1 MIKTGMYENKKT
13 PGMSNQNPS
22 SEQAEEAIGIYHGS
36 NGTVES
42 AELLRWRA
50 DMLLD
55 EMLLGGAE
63 IGGGQRANGTHV
75 NGTHSNGTYANGAHS
90 SSLNGSHDP
99 ANAHVS
105 TYGSPPVNNGNSASY
120 PSMSSYGGSNSSQAE
135 QTTSPH
141 ASFDSA
147 NRTLN
152 QPSPS
157 QNGTTASPEKTNTTA
172 PQPLLVSAE
181 QRYARTVQPAPLAAS
196 DPNQSVFTQ
205 STAEE
210 TGEQSAGLGPV
221 RRSTTAAGA
230 MSVANRG
237 SKYSTLLP
245 RESSPDPET
254 LFREIT
260 ALGNQISTEI
270 PAAHESRERAQK
282 LLDKA
287 NTILQSD
294 PLRSAE
300 VGYYLQQVRSM
311 IDRLRQNLSYS
322 ALYQRRLQTYLFAWL
337 ALALV
342 TIVGCMLYGRN
353 LIDLLMMIANVKDGS
368 LLSQHLV
375 ALLLTL
381 FAGGLG
387 GALGALWSMR
397 NQSKQ
402 EFFFLDRKFSLR
414 SMILPVTGFI
424 AGILIYLLLGLIYWG
439 FGLDPSH
446 NLAIAFIPML
456 LTFGLAWSQEIV
468 FGVRS

>member
-13 PGMSNQNPS
+13 PVTSNQNPS
-22 SEQAEEAIGIYHGS
+22 SQQAEEAIGPYNGS

-63 IGGGQRANGTHV
+63 IGGGQRANGTHF
-75 NGTHSNGTYANGAHS
+75 NGTHTNGTYANGVHPSSFNGNHDLTDTHS
-90 SSLNGSHDP
+90 SAYGNPP
-99 ANAHVS
+99 AS
-105 TYGSPPVNNGNSASY
+105 NGNSGSSSPASQF
-120 PSMSSYGGSNSSQAE
+120 GGVSRSQAE
-135 QTTSPH
+135 HPTVTQ
-141 ASFDSA
+141 ASFDSTD
-147 NRTLN
+147 RTRH
-152 QPSPS
+152 QPV
-157 QNGTTASPEKTNTTA
+157 TTHNEATTSPEKINTA
-172 PQPLLVSAE
+172 PPQPLLVSAE
-181 QRYARTVQPAPLAAS
+181 QRYARTLQPASPAAG

-205 STAEE
+205 SAAEE

-221 RRSTTAAGA
+221 RRSMTAGA

-245 RESSPDPET
+245 RESSPDPES

-342 TIVGCMLYGRN
+342 TIVGCMLYGKN
-353 LIDLLMMIANVKDGS
+353 LVDLLMVIANVKDDS

-387 GALGALWSMR
+387 GALGALWSMY

-424 AGILIYLLLGLIYWG
+424 AGTLIYLLLGLIYWG

-446 NLAIAFIPML
+446 NLTIAFIPML

>member
-1 MIKTGMYENKKT
+1 
-13 PGMSNQNPS
+13 MSNQNLASP
-22 SEQAEEAIGIYHGS
+22 QAEEAIGTHNGS

-63 IGGGQRANGTHV
+63 IGAGHHKNGTHLNGHHTNGAYP
-75 NGTHSNGTYANGAHS
+75 NGTYSATHNGNHDLTNTNGATYANG
-90 SSLNGSHDP
+90 
-99 ANAHVS
+99 
-105 TYGSPPVNNGNSASY
+105 PVNQGSLGPHQVASPSSA
-120 PSMSSYGGSNSSQAE
+120 
-135 QTTSPH
+135 QTDQVNLP
-141 ASFDSA
+141 
-147 NRTLN
+147 
-152 QPSPS
+152 QPSPE
-157 QNGTTASPEKTNTTA
+157 TTGRAPNQPVAPQSSVNSFQEKTSSVPA
-172 PQPLLVSAE
+172 QPLLVSAE
-181 QRYARTVQPAPLAAS
+181 QRYARSVQPTSPPVA
-196 DPNQSVFTQ
+196 DPNQSVFSSAT
-205 STAEE
+205 TDEP
-210 TGEQSAGLGPV
+210 GEQSAGLGPV
-221 RRSTTAAGA
+221 RRSTTAGA

-245 RESSPDPET
+245 RESSPDPES
-254 LFREIT
+254 LLREIIS
-260 ALGNQISTEI
+260 LGNQIATDI

-322 ALYQRRLQTYLFAWL
+322 ALYQRRLHTYLFAWL

-342 TIVGCMLYGRN
+342 TIVGCILYGKN
-353 LIDLLMMIANVKDGS
+353 LVDLLMMIANVDSDS

-397 NQSKQ
+397 NQAKQ

-414 SMILPVTGFI
+414 SMILPVTGFV
-424 AGILIYLLLGLIYWG
+424 AGILVYFLLGLIYWG

-456 LTFGLAWSQEIV
+456 LTFGVAWSQEIV

>member
-1 MIKTGMYENKKT
+1 MIKTGMYENRKP
-13 PGMSNQNPS
+13 PGMSNQNPTS
-22 SEQAEEAIGIYHGS
+22 PQAEAAIGTQNGS
-36 NGTVES
+36 HGTVES

-63 IGGGQRANGTHV
+63 IGAGHHKNGTPINGHHTNGAYQ
-75 NGTHSNGTYANGAHS
+75 NGTHSPA
-90 SSLNGSHDP
+90 LNGNHELNHS
-99 ANAHVS
+99 N
-105 TYGSPPVNNGNSASY
+105 GPVNLSNLGPHLPASLSGAQIDQANS
-120 PSMSSYGGSNSSQAE
+120 
-135 QTTSPH
+135 
-141 ASFDSA
+141 
-147 NRTLN
+147 L
-152 QPSPS
+152 QPSPETIDRPAIQSVAPQGGVSYS
-157 QNGTTASPEKTNTTA
+157 QEKTPTA
-172 PQPLLVSAE
+172 PQQPLLVSAE
-181 QRYARTVQPAPLAAS
+181 QRYARAVQSAS
-196 DPNQSVFTQ
+196 SPVADPNQSVFSPSATD
-205 STAEE
+205 EP
-210 TGEQSAGLGPV
+210 GEQSAGLGPV
-221 RRSTTAAGA
+221 RRSTTAGA

-245 RESSPDPET
+245 RESSPDPES
-254 LFREIT
+254 LLREIIT
-260 ALGNQISTEI
+260 LGNQIVTDI

-322 ALYQRRLQTYLFAWL
+322 ALYQRRLHTYLFAWL

-342 TIVGCMLYGRN
+342 TIFGCILYGKN
-353 LIDLLMMIANVKDGS
+353 LVDLLMGIANVADDS

-397 NQSKQ
+397 NQAKQ

-414 SMILPVTGFI
+414 SMILPVTGFV
-424 AGILIYLLLGLIYWG
+424 AGILVYLLLGLIYWG
-439 FGLDPSH
+439 FGLDPSR

-456 LTFGLAWSQEIV
+456 LTFGIAWSQEIV